1 MRHVPPGLFLLILSG
16 LPLPAGSGAR
26 AADPVPA
33 DPQHHAA
40 PAVHPG
46 ASDVARTGAHPASPG
61 PAHVA
66 PAHPIAAHP
75 APTPVHAGPA
85 AAQASHPSAQGSV
98 PAHPGSSHP
107 GPVHAGSAHP
117 GSGHQGPAHPGS
129 GKPAPAHPAPAPVPV
144 VEPTP
149 LPAAPDK
156 GSNTGLPLPRWS
168 ALRTEEVNL
177 RTGPGTRYPIDW
189 VYKRRDLPVKVERE
203 FDVWR
208 LVALPDG
215 TKGWV
220 SGATLV
226 THRTFSVVGTTAA
239 PERAMRAAASEDAA
253 VVARLKPGVIGRIRA
268 CDGGAAWCQ
277 VQVGE
282 YRGWLRRDAFWGT
295 DPGEAV
301 Q

>member
-1 MRHVPPGLFLLILSG
+1 M
-16 LPLPAGSGAR
+16 
-26 AADPVPA
+26 
-33 DPQHHAA
+33 
-40 PAVHPG
+40 PAV
-46 ASDVARTGAHPASPG
+46 
-61 PAHVA
+61 
-66 PAHPIAAHP
+66 
-75 APTPVHAGPA
+75 
-85 AAQASHPSAQGSV
+85 
-98 PAHPGSSHP
+98 
-107 GPVHAGSAHP
+107 
-117 GSGHQGPAHPGS
+117 
-129 GKPAPAHPAPAPVPV
+129 
-144 VEPTP
+144 
-149 LPAAPDK
+149 PDK

-215 TKGWV
+215 TRGWV

-226 THRTFSVVGTTAA
+226 THRTFSVTGAA
-239 PERAMRAAASEDAA
+239 AVPERAMRAAASEDAA

-268 CDGGAAWCQ
+268 CDAGAAWCQ

-295 DPGEAV
+295 DAGEAV